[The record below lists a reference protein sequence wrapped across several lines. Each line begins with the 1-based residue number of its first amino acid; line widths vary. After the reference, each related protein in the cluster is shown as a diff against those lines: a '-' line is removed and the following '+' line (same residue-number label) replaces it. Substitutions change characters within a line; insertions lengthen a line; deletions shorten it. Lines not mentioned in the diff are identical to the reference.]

1 MVTRRSRW
9 SGRATLAAAVGIVVV
24 VALDAVRATPAAR
37 TDARPNVVVV
47 LVDDMGWSDIG
58 PYGGE
63 IPTPNLDAL
72 AGRGVRFTQFYSTP
86 RCSPTRASL
95 LTGLYPHQAGMGHL
109 DNVIRPRS
117 SGTTGRLNDRSVT
130 IAEVLREAGYFTAMS
145 GKWHLGQD
153 NGSPPWQRGFDR
165 VLSLRAGG
173 MYFPNQNFRGGGDA
187 LTARAR
193 EPLYLDGTPTPR
205 DAAVF
210 GDNWYATY
218 LWTDFGL
225 RFIDE
230 ARKAN
235 KPFFLYL
242 PYNAPHFPLMA
253 PAEVIARHR
262 GRYKAGWDR
271 LREARYRRQIA
282 MGLIDGRWP
291 LSPRDPASPAWE
303 SLTDDA
309 KDRFDHLMAVY
320 AAMIEA
326 IDTSIG
332 RLVKELEARGAL
344 DNTLILFLSDNGAN
358 AETGPDG
365 RFNGDP
371 PGGPNSNL
379 YLGMNWATLGSTPF
393 RRFKHFTHE
402 GGIAVPLIAH
412 WPRGIPARRRNA
424 LVREPAHLVD
434 VMPTIL
440 EVAGAAYPREFRGQA
455 IQAMEGV
462 SLRPA
467 LAGRALARTQPLF
480 WEHEGN
486 RAVRSGKW
494 KLVSAY
500 PKAWELYDM
509 TADRVE
515 RNDLAAS
522 RPDLV
527 RTLATAWDAWA
538 ARADVDPWTGPPRL
552 PWGDDAPPASAVQ
565 EVGARRTGSDVTSP
579 EVAADRRVT
588 FRLRAPE
595 AKAVKVSGDFGADAD
610 MQRSDDGVWTV
621 TVGPLDPETYVYFF
635 TVDGVPADRPQQP
648 AGEDRLRHHDD
659 EQPAHR
665 ARRQAGVLRRA
676 GRASRRDP
684 DAALQVAIERRD
696 ARADGLRAAGLR
708 PDAKPAL
715 SGPLPAAR
723 VRERSA
729 FVAPLRPGER
739 HPRQPARATGDRAL
753 PRGHAAGLR
762 RRARQRGWTGIAP
775 PGADGPR
782 GDPALYQRDLLE
794 DIIPMI
800 DGTYRTIA
808 DRRHRAIIGFSMG
821 GGQAGRFGLRHLQTF
836 SHVGVMSAGLGGGGS
851 ATAPGSGSDRIAGGG
866 PGEDEQ
872 ADRSAVDRVR
882 QG

>member
-1 MVTRRSRW
+1 MMTRRSRW
-9 SGRATLAAAVGIVVV
+9 SWHATLVTAVGIVAV

-58 PYGGE
+58 SYGSE

-72 AGRGVRFTQFYSTP
+72 ARPRRQVHAVLRTP
-86 RCSPTRASL
+86 RCSPTRSSL

-109 DNVIRPRS
+109 DNVIRPGS

-145 GKWHLGQD
+145 GKWHLGQE

-205 DAAVF
+205 DAAIF

-225 RFIDE
+225 KFIDD
-230 ARKAN
+230 AHKAN

-253 PAEVIARHR
+253 PPEVIARHR

-303 SLTDDA
+303 SLTDEA

-332 RLVKELEARGAL
+332 RLVKGLEARGAL
-344 DNTLILFLSDNGAN
+344 DNTLILFMSDNGAN

-402 GGIAVPLIAH
+402 GGIAAPLIAH

-440 EVAGAAYPREFRGQA
+440 EVAGARLPARVPRPGH
-455 IQAMEGV
+455 
-462 SLRPA
+462 PA
-467 LAGRALARTQPLF
+467 DGRRQPAPGACGP
-480 WEHEGN
+480 H
-486 RAVRSGKW
+486 ACS
-494 KLVSAY
+494 
-500 PKAWELYDM
+500 D
-509 TADRVE
+509 
-515 RNDLAAS
+515 
-522 RPDLV
+522 
-527 RTLATAWDAWA
+527 ATA
-538 ARADVDPWTGPPRL
+538 VL
-552 PWGDDAPPASAVQ
+552 
-565 EVGARRTGSDVTSP
+565 GARRQSRGAIGQMEARLGISEGVG
-579 EVAADRRVT
+579 ALRHDRGPC
-588 FRLRAPE
+588 RA
-595 AKAVKVSGDFGADAD
+595 
-610 MQRSDDGVWTV
+610 QRS
-621 TVGPLDPETYVYFF
+621 
-635 TVDGVPADRPQQP
+635 
-648 AGEDRLRHHDD
+648 
-659 EQPAHR
+659 
-665 ARRQAGVLRRA
+665 RRQPSRSRQEPRRGLGRV
-676 GRASRRDP
+676 GRASQRGSVDRASAAPVGRR
-684 DAALQVAIERRD
+684 
-696 ARADGLRAAGLR
+696 RAAG
-708 PDAKPAL
+708 
-715 SGPLPAAR
+715 
-723 VRERSA
+723 ERSQGSRGSPGRIRRDVSRVKA
-729 FVAPLRPGER
+729 DSQPSPAVLRC
-739 HPRQPARATGDRAL
+739 
-753 PRGHAAGLR
+753 GHH
-762 RRARQRGWTGIAP
+762 
-775 PGADGPR
+775 D
-782 GDPALYQRDLLE
+782 
-794 DIIPMI
+794 
-800 DGTYRTIA
+800 
-808 DRRHRAIIGFSMG
+808 
-821 GGQAGRFGLRHLQTF
+821 
-836 SHVGVMSAGLGGGGS
+836 
-851 ATAPGSGSDRIAGGG
+851 
-866 PGEDEQ
+866 
-872 ADRSAVDRVR
+872 
-882 QG
+882 